1 MPTKK
6 NNSFRLFEQARE
18 TANPRVGTLS
28 EQLIRLRQKNIAESL
43 SDFEG
48 SAHKLEHIKSFSG
61 VDFIDDARS
70 NTANAVWYSLQS
82 MTKPTV
88 WITNIDSPDLL
99 TDDILAEASQKVK
112 EVVLQGVYNI
122 DVYQKIAE
130 LGIPVMMTMSMEDA
144 VNHAFYSCQKGDQV
158 LYAPGIHGNGQITYR
173 ERGDR
178 FKAAVAQL

>member
-6 NNSFRLFEQARE
+6 TNSFRLFEQAKE
-18 TANPRVGTLS
+18 TYNPRVGTLS
-28 EQLIRLRQKNIAESL
+28 EQLIKLRQKNIAESL

-48 SAHKLEHIKSFSG
+48 SAHKLEHVKSFAG

-70 NTANAVWYSLQS
+70 TTANAVWYSLQS

-88 WITNIDSPDLL
+88 WITNID
-99 TDDILAEASQKVK
+99 DIKILNKDIMDEAKKKVK

-122 DVYQKIAE
+122 DVYEKLAE
-130 LGIPVMMTMSMEDA
+130 QGIKVMMTMSMDDA
-144 VNHAFYSCQKGDQV
+144 VNHAFYACKKGDAV
-158 LYAPGIHGNGQITYR
+158 LYSPGIHGNSQVTYR

-178 FKAAVAQL
+178 FKASVAQL

>member
-18 TANPRVGTLS
+18 TSNPRVGTLS

-48 SAHKLEHIKSFSG
+48 SAHKLEHVKSFAG
-61 VDFIDDARS
+61 VEFIDDARS
-70 NTANAVWYSLQS
+70 TNSNAVWYSLQS

-88 WITNIDSPDLL
+88 WITNIDSPDII
-99 TDDILAEASQKVK
+99 TEDILSEMHRNVK

-122 DVYQKIAE
+122 DVYQKLAE
-130 LGIPVMMTMSMEDA
+130 TGVPVMMTMSMEDA
-144 VNHAFYSCQKGDQV
+144 VNHAFYTCQKGDTV
-158 LYAPGIHGNGQITYR
+158 LYAPGIRGNGQITYR
-173 ERGDR
+173 ERGEK
-178 FKAAVAQL
+178 FKASVAQL

>member
-1 MPTKK
+1 MTKK
-6 NNSFRLFEQARE
+6 TNSFRLFEQAKE
-18 TANPRVGTLS
+18 TSNPRVGTLS

-48 SAHKLEHIKSFSG
+48 SAHKLEHVKSFAG

-70 NTANAVWYSLQS
+70 TNANSVWYSLQS

-88 WITNIDSPDLL
+88 WITNIDSPDILS
-99 TDDILAEASQKVK
+99 DDILNEAKKKVK

-130 LGIPVMMTMSMEDA
+130 LGLPVMMTMSMEDA
-144 VNHAFYSCQKGDQV
+144 VNHAFYSCQRGDTV
-158 LYAPGIHGNGQITYR
+158 LYAPGIHGNSQITYR
-173 ERGDR
+173 DRGDR
-178 FKAAVAQL
+178 FKASVAQL

>member
-6 NNSFRLFEQARE
+6 SNSFRLFEQARE
-18 TANPRVGTLS
+18 TYNPRVGTLS

-48 SAHKLEHIKSFSG
+48 SAHKLEHVKSFAG

-70 NTANAVWYSLQS
+70 TTSNAVWYSLQS

-88 WITNIDSPDLL
+88 WITNIDNPDVV
-99 TDDILAEASQKVK
+99 TDDILDQVRRNVK

-130 LGIPVMMTMSMEDA
+130 IGVPVMMTMNMEDA
-144 VNHAFYSCQKGDQV
+144 VNHAFYSCTKGDAV
-158 LYAPGIHGNGQITYR
+158 LYAPGIRGNAQVTYR
-173 ERGDR
+173 ERGER
-178 FKAAVAQL
+178 FKSAVAQL

>member
-1 MPTKK
+1 MSTKK
-6 NNSFRLFEQARE
+6 TNSFRLFEQARE
-18 TANPRVGTLS
+18 TSNPRVGTLS

-48 SAHKLEHIKSFSG
+48 SAHKLEHVKSFAG

-70 NTANAVWYSLQS
+70 TNANAVWYSLQS
-82 MTKPTV
+82 MTRPTV
-88 WITNIDSPDLL
+88 WITNIDTPEVLN
-99 TDDILAEASQKVK
+99 DDILAEVREKVK

-130 LGIPVMMTMSMEDA
+130 LEVPVMMTMSMEDA
-144 VNHAFYSCQKGDQV
+144 VNHAFYACRRGDAV
-158 LYAPGIHGNGQITYR
+158 LYAPGIHGNSQITYR

-178 FKAAVAQL
+178 FKASVAQL

>member
-6 NNSFRLFEQARE
+6 SNSFRLFEQARE
-18 TANPRVGTLS
+18 TSNPRVGTLS

-48 SAHKLEHIKSFSG
+48 SAHKLEHVKSFAG
-61 VDFIDDARS
+61 VEFIDDARS
-70 NTANAVWYSLQS
+70 TNANSVWYSLQS

-88 WITNIDSPDLL
+88 WITNIDSPEILN
-99 TDDILAEASQKVK
+99 DDIINEAKQKVK

-122 DVYQKIAE
+122 DVYQRIADH
-130 LGIPVMMTMSMEDA
+130 GIPVMMTMSMEDA
-144 VNHAFYSCQKGDQV
+144 VNHAFYSCQRGDTV
-158 LYAPGIHGNGQITYR
+158 LYAPGIHGNSQVTYR

-178 FKAAVAQL
+178 FKASVAQL

>member
-18 TANPRVGTLS
+18 TSHPRVGTLS
-28 EQLIRLRQKNIAESL
+28 DQLIRLRQKNIAESL

-61 VDFIDDARS
+61 VDFVDDARS
-70 NTANAVWYSLQS
+70 NTSNAVWFSLQS

-88 WITNIDSPDLL
+88 WITNIDSPELL
-99 TDDILAEASQKVK
+99 TDDILTQVEEKVK

-130 LGIPVMMTMSMEDA
+130 KKIPVMMTMSMEDA
-144 VNHAFYSCQKGDQV
+144 VNHAFYACQKGDLV
-158 LYAPGIHGNGQITYR
+158 LYAPGVHGNGQVTYR

>member
-6 NNSFRLFEQARE
+6 TNSFRLFEQAKE
-18 TANPRVGTLS
+18 TSNPRVGTLS

-48 SAHKLEHIKSFSG
+48 SAHKLENIKSFAG
-61 VDFIDDARS
+61 VEFIDDARS
-70 NTANAVWYSLQS
+70 TTSNAVWYSLQS

-88 WITNIDSPDLL
+88 WITNIDNPELIS
-99 TDDILAEASQKVK
+99 DDILSEIRQKVK

-130 LGIPVMMTMSMEDA
+130 MGIPVMMTMSMDDA
-144 VNHAFYSCQKGDQV
+144 VNHAFYSCQKGDVV
-158 LYAPGIHGNGQITYR
+158 LYAPGVHGNSQLTYR
-173 ERGDR
+173 ERGER
-178 FKAAVAQL
+178 FKASVAQL

>member
-18 TANPRVGTLS
+18 TSNPRVGTLS

-61 VDFIDDARS
+61 VDFVDDARS
-70 NTANAVWYSLQS
+70 NTSNAVWFSLKS

-88 WITNIDSPDLL
+88 WITNIDTPELL
-99 TDDILAEASQKVK
+99 TDDILTEVKEKVK
-112 EVVLQGVYNI
+112 EVVLQGVYSL

-144 VNHAFYSCQKGDQV
+144 VNHAFYACQKGDLV
-158 LYAPGIHGNGQITYR
+158 LYAPGIHGTGQITYR

>member
-28 EQLIRLRQKNIAESL
+28 EQLIKLRQRNIAESL
-43 SDFEG
+43 ADFEG
-48 SAHKLEHIKSFSG
+48 NAHKLEHVKSFSG
-61 VDFIDDARS
+61 VDFVDDARS
-70 NTANAVWYSLQS
+70 TTANAVWYSLQS

-88 WITNIDSPDLL
+88 WITNIDTLDAL
-99 TDDILAEASQKVK
+99 TEDVLTEVKSIVK
-112 EVVLQGVYNI
+112 EVVLQAGG
-122 DVYQKIAE
+122 DQRLAE
-130 LGIPVMMTMSMEDA
+130 LGVPVTMTMSMEDA
-144 VNHAFYSCQKGDQV
+144 VNHAFYSCQKGDMI

>member
-6 NNSFRLFEQARE
+6 TNSFRLFEQAKE
-18 TANPRVGTLS
+18 TYNPRVGTLS
-28 EQLIRLRQKNIAESL
+28 DQLIKLRQRNIAESL

-48 SAHKLEHIKSFSG
+48 SAHKLEHVKSFSG

-70 NTANAVWYSLQS
+70 TNANAVWYSLQS

-99 TDDILAEASQKVK
+99 TDDILRETRQKVK

-122 DVYQKIAE
+122 DVFQKIAE
-130 LGIPVMMTMSMEDA
+130 MGVPVMMTMSMEDA
-144 VNHAFYSCQKGDQV
+144 VNHAFYTCQRGDVV
-158 LYAPGIHGNGQITYR
+158 LYAPGIHGNSQITYR
-173 ERGDR
+173 ERGNR
-178 FKAAVAQL
+178 FKASVAQL

>member
-6 NNSFRLFEQARE
+6 SNSFRLFEQARE
-18 TANPRVGTLS
+18 TYNPRVGTLS

-48 SAHKLEHIKSFSG
+48 SAHKLEHVKSFVG
-61 VDFIDDARS
+61 VEFIDDARS
-70 NTANAVWYSLQS
+70 TTANAVWYSLQS

-88 WITNIDSPDLL
+88 WITNMDNSDLV
-99 TDDILAEASQKVK
+99 TEDILGEVRRNVK

-130 LGIPVMMTMSMEDA
+130 TGVPVMMTMSMDDA
-144 VNHAFYSCQKGDQV
+144 VNHAFYSCRKGDVV
-158 LYAPGIHGNGQITYR
+158 LYAPGIHGNAQVTYR
-173 ERGDR
+173 ERGER
-178 FKAAVAQL
+178 FKASVAQL

>member
-1 MPTKK
+1 MTKK
-6 NNSFRLFEQARE
+6 TNSFRLFEQARE
-18 TANPRVGTLS
+18 TSNPRVGTLS
-28 EQLIRLRQKNIAESL
+28 DQLIKLRKRNIAESL

-48 SAHKLEHIKSFSG
+48 GAHKLEHVKSFAG

-70 NTANAVWYSLQS
+70 TTANAVWYSLQS

-88 WITNIDSPDLL
+88 WITNIDSPDILS
-99 TDDILAEASQKVK
+99 DDILREAKQKVK

-130 LGIPVMMTMSMEDA
+130 QGIPVMMTMSMEDA
-144 VNHAFYSCQKGDQV
+144 VNHAFYSCQRGDVV
-158 LYAPGIHGNGQITYR
+158 LYAPGIHGNSQITYR

-178 FKAAVAQL
+178 FKASVAQL

>member
-18 TANPRVGTLS
+18 TSNPRVGTLS

-48 SAHKLEHIKSFSG
+48 SAHKLEHVKSFAG
-61 VDFIDDARS
+61 VEFIDDARS
-70 NTANAVWYSLQS
+70 TNSNVVWYSLQS

-88 WITNIDSPDLL
+88 WITNIDSPDII
-99 TDDILAEASQKVK
+99 TDDILEEMHKNVK

-122 DVYQKIAE
+122 DVYQKLAE
-130 LGIPVMMTMSMEDA
+130 TGVPVMMTMSMEDA
-144 VNHAFYSCQKGDQV
+144 VNHAFYTCQKGDTV
-158 LYAPGIHGNGQITYR
+158 LYAPGIRGNGQITYR
-173 ERGDR
+173 ERGEK
-178 FKAAVAQL
+178 FKASVAQL